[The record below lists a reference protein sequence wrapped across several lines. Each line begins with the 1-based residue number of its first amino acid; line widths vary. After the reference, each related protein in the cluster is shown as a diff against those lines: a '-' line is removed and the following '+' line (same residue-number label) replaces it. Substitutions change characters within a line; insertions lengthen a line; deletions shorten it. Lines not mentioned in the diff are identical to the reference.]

1 MKIILPGL
9 VCVALAGVLHA
20 APRQGVAP
28 TTGIRDATPRVHAIV
43 GARVIPRPGVVI
55 DSGTIVLRDGR
66 IESVGPAAKIHPPA
80 DARLWDGDGRTVYA
94 GLIEPYAHIGL
105 PDAETQ
111 RQRANSHWNVNVLA
125 ELRAAELY
133 QPDAVGLK
141 GLRSLGFTAALVVP
155 ASGTFHGRSVLV
167 STAPS
172 DTRSTLVRSD
182 VAHHIAVK
190 NPGTQRATWEEVTYP
205 GSLMGAIALI
215 RQTLLDAD
223 WYTRIHARPPAHRAP
238 PEIIDALAA
247 LDGALSA
254 GDLADRELVILEVN
268 DDRMLRIAAELS
280 TEHGLRIALRGGG
293 AEYRQLQ
300 RLRSLDVPVILPVN
314 FPPAPD
320 LSDPEDAL
328 AVSLASLWHWEAAP
342 ANAGRLRDAGV
353 AVALTSEGLPKR
365 ADFLDRVR
373 KAIEHGLSA
382 DDALA
387 ALTTVPA
394 QIFGV
399 ADQLGTIEKGRLA
412 HLVVTDGDL
421 FAEGT
426 QIMAL
431 WIDGDRHRVND
442 PAHLDLRGNWTL
454 QLQLSTD
461 PPLVLGLKVKGK
473 TGDASAWKGTV
484 TEDSLEIKVG
494 TLRLEGQ
501 RLTLTFAGDSL
512 GLEGMLRLSAR
523 VSDSLLAG
531 VGETPLGIDFTWQAT
546 RAAQDTLSKAAN
558 DSTATSDETAIKPLL
573 LPFPPVS
580 FGFAGLPE
588 QPRAVFV
595 RGATIW
601 TSGPDGILQDAD
613 LMVRDGRIDAIGHDL
628 TVPSGAVVIDATGKH
643 VTPGL
648 VDAHVHVGAMGGLNE
663 WTQAVS
669 AEVRVRDVL
678 NPYDNRLYRHMAQG
692 TTTVHV
698 MHGSSNPIGGQNATI
713 KLRWGADV
721 EELLLEGAM
730 PTIKFA
736 LGENVKHSNRGPHF
750 TSRYPQ
756 TRMGVAALIRDR
768 LAAAREYG
776 EQRQRDSSVRR
787 DLELDALV
795 EVLASER
802 LVHCHSYRQDEILA
816 LIRIADDFGFT
827 VGTFQHVLE
836 GYKVAEIIAEHG
848 AHASTFSDWW
858 AYKFEVRDA
867 IPFNAALMHFVGVGV
882 SLNSDL
888 SNYGGR
894 IHVDAAKAV
903 KYGGVEPEQALHMV
917 TIEPARQLGADH
929 RVGSLEPGKDADFVI
944 WSQSP
949 MSSYTRC
956 EQTWIDGRRYFDLE
970 TDGQR
975 RQQVDTE
982 RNRLIQAVLA
992 DGETN

>member
-1 MKIILPGL
+1 
-9 VCVALAGVLHA
+9 
-20 APRQGVAP
+20 
-28 TTGIRDATPRVHAIV
+28 AT
-43 GARVIPRPGVVI
+43 
-55 DSGTIVLRDGR
+55 
-66 IESVGPAAKIHPPA
+66 
-80 DARLWDGDGRTVYA
+80 
-94 GLIEPYAHIGL
+94 
-105 PDAETQ
+105 
-111 RQRANSHWNVNVLA
+111 
-125 ELRAAELY
+125 
-133 QPDAVGLK
+133 
-141 GLRSLGFTAALVVP
+141 LG
-155 ASGTFHGRSVLV
+155 G
-167 STAPS
+167 
-172 DTRSTLVRSD
+172 
-182 VAHHIAVK
+182 
-190 NPGTQRATWEEVTYP
+190 
-205 GSLMGAIALI
+205 
-215 RQTLLDAD
+215 
-223 WYTRIHARPPAHRAP
+223 
-238 PEIIDALAA
+238 A
-247 LDGALSA
+247 LDGG
-254 GDLADRELVILEVN
+254 GDDRDLVILEVN
-268 DDRMLRIAAELS
+268 DDRMLRVAAELS
-280 TEHGLRIALRGGG
+280 TDHGLRIALRGGG
-293 AEYRQLQ
+293 AEYRQLE
-300 RLRSLDVPVILPVN
+300 RLRSLEVPVILPVN
-314 FPPAPD
+314 FFPAPD

-353 AVALTSEGLPKR
+353 AVALTSDGLTKR
-365 ADFLDRVR
+365 ADFPARVR
-373 KAIEHGLSA
+373 KAIEHGLTA

-394 QIFGV
+394 QIFGI

-426 QIMAL
+426 QILDL
-431 WIDGDRHRVND
+431 WIDGDRHRITD
-442 PAHLDLRGNWTL
+442 PSQHDLRGNWTL
-454 QLQLSTD
+454 QLHLSTD
-461 PPLVLGLKVKGK
+461 TPLVLGLKVKGK

-484 TEDSLEIKVG
+484 TQDSLKIKVG

-512 GLEGMLRLSAR
+512 GLEGVLRLSAR
-523 VSDSLLAG
+523 ASDSLLAG
-531 VGETPLGIDFTWQAT
+531 VGETPQGMDFTWEAT
-546 RAAQDTLSKAAN
+546 RAAEDT
-558 DSTATSDETAIKPLL
+558 STTDETAVSDEIEIRALP
-573 LPFPPVS
+573 PFPPVS
-580 FGFAGLPE
+580 FGVTGLPE
-588 QPRAVFV
+588 QPRAILV

-601 TSGPDGILQDAD
+601 TSGPNGILEDAD
-613 LMVRDGRIDAIGHDL
+613 LLVRDGRIAVIGQDL
-628 TVPSGAVVIDATGKH
+628 KVPSDAVVIDATGKH

-669 AEVRVRDVL
+669 SEVRVRDVL
-678 NPYDNRLYRHMAQG
+678 NPYDSRIYRHMAQG

-721 EELLLEGAM
+721 EDLLLDGAL

-750 TSRYPQ
+750 TTRYPQ

-795 EVLASER
+795 EVLAGER

-816 LIRIADDFGFT
+816 LIRIAEDFGFT

-858 AYKFEVRDA
+858 GYKFEVHDA

-917 TIEPARQLGADH
+917 TIEPARQLGAEH

-944 WSQSP
+944 WNESP

-956 EQTWIDGRRYFDLE
+956 EQTWIDGRRYFDRE
-970 TDGQR
+970 TDALR
-975 RQQVDTE
+975 RQQVDVE